1 MLPNRSFS
9 AGDMIERHTI
19 TVTTD
24 GGGALTGFS
33 PLSARGEI
41 RQVCYTPDT
50 STPLDTNTNINLT
63 GAYLNCS
70 EQCFDARFPDHAA
83 FQRRDG
89 RRPPGGVPSGRERKS
104 PAWGAGLRG

>member
-24 GGGALTGFS
+24 GSGAFTGFS
-33 PLSARGEI
+33 PLSARGQI

-50 STPLDTNTNINLT
+50 LTPLDICSFSAPRWQKAARWRAERPGKKKPRIGG
-63 GAYLNCS
+63 GA
-70 EQCFDARFPDHAA
+70 
-83 FQRRDG
+83 
-89 RRPPGGVPSGRERKS
+89 
-104 PAWGAGLRG
+104 

>member
-19 TVTTD
+19 TVTTA
-24 GGGALTGFS
+24 GSGAFTGFS
-33 PLSARGEI
+33 PLSARGQI

-70 EQCFDARFPDHAA
+70 EQCFDAR
-83 FQRRDG
+83 
-89 RRPPGGVPSGRERKS
+89 S
-104 PAWGAGLRG
+104 PACSFSAPRWQKAARWRAERRGKKKPRIVGGA

>member
-9 AGDMIERHTI
+9 ASDMIQRHTI

-24 GGGALTGFS
+24 GSGAFTGF
-33 PLSARGEI
+33 LAAVRARPV

-70 EQCFDARFPDHAA
+70 EQM
-83 FQRRDG
+83 
-89 RRPPGGVPSGRERKS
+89 
-104 PAWGAGLRG
+104 L

>member
-1 MLPNRSFS
+1 MV
-9 AGDMIERHTI
+9 ERHTI

-50 STPLDTNTNINLT
+50 STPLHTNTNINLT

>member
-1 MLPNRSFS
+1 MV
-9 AGDMIERHTI
+9 ERHTI

-70 EQCFDARFPDHAA
+70 EQCFDARFPGHADSA
-83 FQRRDG
+83 PRWQKAARWRAE
-89 RRPPGGVPSGRERKS
+89 RPGKKKPRIGG
-104 PAWGAGLRG
+104 GA